1 VCGRVLLCLTRA
13 AVAAAYGVWCTV
25 RSRRHPEKRQLTFA
39 HAREMCEALDN
50 LWANL
55 ENLTKNPGKYL
66 SK

>member
-1 VCGRVLLCLTRA
+1 
-13 AVAAAYGVWCTV
+13 V